1 MRELRAELRATFDEH
16 GIEPRLRDRLVLA
29 VDEACTN
36 IIRHGYGPAC
46 EGAIALRVLRSDAT
60 LGIELVDDAPAV
72 DPASI
77 KPGTLGDC
85 RCGGLG
91 VALIDEVMDEWRIEP
106 AEDGRGNRLVLRKR
120 IESWACEEAD
130 ES

>member
-1 MRELRAELRATFDEH
+1 MPKDPAVNPQPGGKVVAVTPAAPPPASNLASAYDQSGTQS
-16 GIEPRLRDRLVLA
+16 LVL
-29 VDEACTN
+29 
-36 IIRHGYGPAC
+36 
-46 EGAIALRVLRSDAT
+46 SAT
-60 LGIELVDDAPAV
+60 DVKIELVDDAPAV
-72 DPASI
+72 DPMTI
-77 KPGTLGDC
+77 KPGALGEC

-130 ES
+130 ET